1 MKIRVFFIDENNSS
15 KQNGIGTFRELLLGR
30 LCKYGQLEV
39 NLVSLNADV
48 DNLMIRTTVYG
59 REYAFPFVGRGNWRE
74 LGSVICPILKL
85 YVEDGNYNVFL
96 INHSPSD
103 RFICVLK
110 KLFPKSKVISVIHDF
125 GWCEYLYG
133 SPELLRRIRKGRKPK
148 KLSEEIASYVCSY
161 FEKEKRVY
169 DMVDAVVSL
178 SPSSTDILKSIY
190 QVPPNKIA
198 EIPNGYMA
206 KAATPI
212 QRVKAR
218 ERLGIPM
225 STKLMLFIGR
235 PTQYKGIIPLL
246 KAIKIVR
253 KQYPEIR
260 CALIGSFHIYM
271 DYWAFGKD
279 VAANLICTGR
289 LTQKELELWY
299 AAADVG
305 VIPSYSEQCSF
316 VGLEMKRASM
326 VIVSSDAN
334 GLCDMFEDEETAFV
348 APIGNIWNIGSYTKE
363 IANAIDKAFHVSPS
377 QKKKMLSNNRQ
388 HLLERFSADSMS
400 EKYYKLFCRIIPM

>member
-1 MKIRVFFIDENNSS
+1 
-15 KQNGIGTFRELLLGR
+15 
-30 LCKYGQLEV
+30 
-39 NLVSLNADV
+39 
-48 DNLMIRTTVYG
+48 
-59 REYAFPFVGRGNWRE
+59 
-74 LGSVICPILKL
+74 
-85 YVEDGNYNVFL
+85 
-96 INHSPSD
+96 
-103 RFICVLK
+103 
-110 KLFPKSKVISVIHDF
+110 
-125 GWCEYLYG
+125 
-133 SPELLRRIRKGRKPK
+133 
-148 KLSEEIASYVCSY
+148 
-161 FEKEKRVY
+161 
-169 DMVDAVVSL
+169 MVDAVVSL

-246 KAIKIVR
+246 KSIKIVR